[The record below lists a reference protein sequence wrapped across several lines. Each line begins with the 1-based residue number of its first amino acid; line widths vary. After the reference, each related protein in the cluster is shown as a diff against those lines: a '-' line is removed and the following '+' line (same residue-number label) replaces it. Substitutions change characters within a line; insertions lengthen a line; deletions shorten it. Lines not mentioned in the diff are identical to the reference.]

1 MFDSRFMSASLESN
15 ALTFSDIV
23 KQLRITFETFTDPRS
38 GKNSRYTMTD
48 AALSAFSVFFMQ
60 SPSFL
65 DFQRTMQETQGK
77 NNAQTLFGVF
87 RIPTD
92 NHIRT
97 LLDAVK
103 PEAVYPLFDFIVD
116 GFQHAGV
123 IDSFRTA
130 DHRLLLALDGVQY
143 FSSQKIHGSCCSTKT
158 HSNGK
163 VSYSHTAVTPVL
175 VKPGGDKVIPLAPEF
190 IAPQDGSEKQDCEL
204 NASLR
209 WLESRGGRYAALG
222 TTVLGDDLYCHEPFC
237 RTLLNKAFEFILVCK
252 PDSHQTL
259 YEWVDDLDRNGVVRT
274 VVCKRWAGKRH
285 ELDTYRYVNALPL
298 RDADDAL
305 LVNWCELTTRTDDG
319 QVLYRN
325 AFASSL
331 AINDA
336 NVMSVVA
343 SGRARWKIEN
353 ENNNTLKTKG
363 YHFEHNFGHGK
374 QFLSSVLATLIL
386 LAYLVHTL
394 LDLMDGKFRLL
405 KQKLPSRQRLFD
417 DMKALTTYL
426 CFDSWEHL
434 LDFMLEGWSHT
445 QKNQATQPTKSE
457 FG

>member
-1 MFDSRFMSASLESN
+1 MSPCSASN
-15 ALTFSDIV
+15 VLTFNDIV
-23 KQLRITFETFTDPRS
+23 KQLRATFETFTDPRT

-48 AALSAFSVFFMQ
+48 AGLSAFSVFFMQ

-65 DFQRTMQETQGK
+65 DFQRTMQESQGK

-92 NHIRT
+92 NHIRS

-103 PEAVYPLFDFIVD
+103 PEAVYPMFDFIVD
-116 GFQHAGV
+116 GFQRAGV
-123 IDSFRTA
+123 IDSFRSA

-143 FSSQKIHGSCCSTKT
+143 FSSQKIQGPCCSSKT
-158 HSNGK
+158 LSNGQA
-163 VSYSHTAVTPVL
+163 SYSHTAITPVL
-175 VKPGGDKVIPLAPEF
+175 VKPGSDKVIPLAPEL
-190 IAPQDGSEKQDCEL
+190 IAPQDGREKQDCEI

-209 WLESRGGRYAALG
+209 WLESRGDRYAALG
-222 TTVLGDDLYCHEPFC
+222 TTVLGDDLYYHEPFC
-237 RTLLNKAFEFILVCK
+237 RAVLDKKLEFILVCK
-252 PDSHQTL
+252 PDSHKTL

-274 VVCKRWAGKRH
+274 VKRQRWTGKCH
-285 ELDTYRYVNALPL
+285 EIDTYRYVNAVPL
-298 RDADDAL
+298 RDADEAL
-305 LVNWCELTTRTDDG
+305 MVNWCELTTRTEDG

-325 AFASSL
+325 AFACSQT
-331 AINDA
+331 IDDA
-336 NVMSVVA
+336 NVMNRVA

-363 YHFEHNFGHGK
+363 YHFEHNFGHGQ
-374 QFLSSVLATLIL
+374 QFLSALLATLIL

-394 LDLMDGKFRLL
+394 LDLMDAKFRLL
-405 KQKLPSRQRLFD
+405 KQKLPSRKRLFD
-417 DMKALTTYL
+417 DMKALTTYW

-434 LDFMLEGWSHT
+434 LDFMLAGWSHT
-445 QKNQATQPTKSE
+445 QEGRGVRPIKSE